1 MPGVQNVLDRA
12 KKIAT
17 NTNFLDSQKAYLYSR
32 GKTFTNMPGG
42 YRNYNPIQS
51 TENTWI

>member
-17 NTNFLDSQKAYLYSR
+17 NTNFLDSQRRRIYATSR
-32 GKTFTNMPGG
+32 GDV
-42 YRNYNPIQS
+42 YQYA
-51 TENTWI
+51 WWV

>member
-17 NTNFLDSQKAYLYSR
+17 NTNFLDSQKAYLCH
-32 GKTFTNMPGG
+32 
-42 YRNYNPIQS
+42 
-51 TENTWI
+51 E